1 MKIAIVH
8 DYLNQFGGAERVI
21 SALHEI
27 WPEAP
32 IYTSIYNSKKM
43 PDIFSSMDI
52 RTSFMQ
58 RFPFVFNLFK
68 WYLLFY
74 PFAFK
79 SFDLSEYDVILSSS
93 SAWAK
98 GIRKRKE
105 QLHICYC
112 YTPMR
117 FVWRYDDYVKR
128 ENFGFLIKAI
138 LPLVLKPIK
147 KWELETVKE
156 VDNFIAISKT
166 IAERIRMTYR
176 RKSDII
182 YPPVECSLFQPSN
195 LDQDYFL
202 VVSRLNSYKRID
214 IVVKAFNRLE
224 LPLKIIGDGP
234 DRKPLQRMANSNIEF
249 LGRRSDEE
257 LKQYLAGC
265 RALVFPGEEDFG
277 IVPVEAMSVGRPVIA
292 YRAGGAEETVIDGL
306 TGVFFNEQMV
316 ESLVAAVNK
325 FQLNTFEKNKI
336 REHALKFDKEVF
348 KERIKNLVNSK
359 FTVFRDKEPCN
370 N

>member
-1 MKIAIVH
+1 MRIAIVH

-32 IYTSIYNSKKM
+32 IYTSIYDRKKM
-43 PDIFSSMDI
+43 PDIFSRMDI

-74 PFAFK
+74 PLAFE

-98 GIRKRKE
+98 GIRKRKG

-117 FVWRYDDYVKR
+117 FVWRYDDYVER

-147 KWELETVKE
+147 KWELETVKK

-166 IAERIRMTYR
+166 IAERIQMTYR
-176 RKSDII
+176 RESDII
-182 YPPVECSLFQPSN
+182 YPPVECGLFQPSN
-195 LDQDYFL
+195 VDQDYFL

-234 DRKPLQRMANSNIEF
+234 DRKPLQKMANSNIEF
-249 LGRRSDEE
+249 LGRKSDRE
-257 LKQYLAGC
+257 LKQFLAGC

-277 IVPVEAMSVGRPVIA
+277 IVPVEAMSCGHPVIA
-292 YRAGGAEETVIDGL
+292 YNAGGAKETVEEGVTGL
-306 TGVFFNEQMV
+306 FFNEQTP
-316 ESLVAAVNK
+316 ESLVDAVNK
-325 FQLNTFEKNKI
+325 FQFKSFNKTKI
-336 REHALKFDKEVF
+336 REQALKFDKEVF
-348 KERIKNLVNSK
+348 KNKIKNLVESK
-359 FTVFRDKEPCN
+359 FKGK
-370 N
+370 